1 LNSWITAEWGRQKK
15 PPPRPKSKR
24 GGASRVGP
32 ARLERATSCFGAQ
45 ARASAAV
52 RRRRVPQDS
61 SAHHPPAPPSPRG
74 VCHKDCHKGP
84 SPDGPSRN
92 SRSRHPTLGRLAPVT
107 WTTACSPCSALLS
120 FLRAGDG
127 LSETSGASERDRQ
140 EHRAGESSPG
150 PSCWSKDLTL
160 PPDSPHQVRHRLAP
174 LPKVQWGRLRWTTPA
189 HLHPTL
195 TLLTSAVAVPFA
207 FTVTWNVT

>member
-1 LNSWITAEWGRQKK
+1 MDHGGVGQAKETPAPTEVEAGRSFQSGPGATRTRDLLLRGAGPSVSRR
-15 PPPRPKSKR
+15 PPAPS
-24 GGASRVGP
+24 
-32 ARLERATSCFGAQ
+32 
-45 ARASAAV
+45 
-52 RRRRVPQDS
+52 PQDS
-61 SAHHPPAPPSPRG
+61 SAHHSPALASARG